1 MTNEEKA
8 ERLEEIAQYYPRMGD
23 KDAALLREAAQ
34 LMREQGQLRPLGS
47 SKQELFIV
55 WWSEIKQRIPAL
67 LAEVRDLRRLTTP
80 CRCGGARN
88 E

>member
-34 LMREQGQLRPLGS
+34 LMRELSQLRPLGS

-55 WWSEIKQRIPAL
+55 WWSEIKQRIAAL
-67 LAEVRDLRRLTTP
+67 RA
-80 CRCGGARN
+80 ARG
-88 E
+88 EK